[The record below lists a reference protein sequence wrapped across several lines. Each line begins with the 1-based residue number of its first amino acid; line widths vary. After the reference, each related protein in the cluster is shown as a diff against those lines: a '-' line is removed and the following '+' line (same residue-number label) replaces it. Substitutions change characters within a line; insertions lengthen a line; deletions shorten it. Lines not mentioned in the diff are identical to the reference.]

1 MSGIEAVFFD
11 CDGTLVD
18 SEVICSR
25 AYVAMFQEFGI
36 TLDLEEVFK
45 RFKGVKLYEIIDI
58 INEEHGV
65 DLAKADL
72 EPVYRAEVARLFDA
86 ELEVIAGANTLLD
99 AMTVPICV
107 VSDGPVSKMQHS
119 LGKLNMLHHFPEKLF
134 SGYDIQRWKP
144 DPALM
149 FHAAKAMNVNVENC
163 ILVDDSSAG
172 AQSGIDA
179 GMEVFYFCADPHNK
193 PIRSS
198 KSDDLYRSGATASVV
213 EGARVGYYSLSLPSP
228 GPLPQG
234 EGENR
239 MILSLWE
246 RVRVRQKS
254 LFRIFAR
261 QQLVQLVAAHVSEI
275 LPLHEVEDVFA
286 NVLAAVTDTLD

>member
-65 DLAKADL
+65 DLVKADL

-86 ELEVIAGANTLLD
+86 ELEVIAGANALLD

-107 VSDGPVSKMQHS
+107 
-119 LGKLNMLHHFPEKLF
+119 
-134 SGYDIQRWKP
+134 
-144 DPALM
+144 
-149 FHAAKAMNVNVENC
+149 
-163 ILVDDSSAG
+163 
-172 AQSGIDA
+172 
-179 GMEVFYFCADPHNK
+179 
-193 PIRSS
+193 
-198 KSDDLYRSGATASVV
+198 
-213 EGARVGYYSLSLPSP
+213 
-228 GPLPQG
+228 
-234 EGENR
+234 
-239 MILSLWE
+239 
-246 RVRVRQKS
+246 
-254 LFRIFAR
+254 
-261 QQLVQLVAAHVSEI
+261 
-275 LPLHEVEDVFA
+275 
-286 NVLAAVTDTLD
+286 